1 MPNWDDR
8 CTGDE
13 KPPPSLPAHRRT
25 QAARKTQDGL
35 DSSHTEFRL
44 VKDTCRLVG
53 NEMMRRTTKPRTSLG
68 SVVVLCI
75 LLSTSINCSSGQETT
90 EPSPLFSSPTIV
102 PTVNFTLLA
111 KNPTAANSTVTPTL
125 APSAVENDG
134 ESGNRTFAPA
144 MVNSTVSPASSPFPT
159 SSPIPSALP
168 SSAFPTFVAES
179 MDKGFYRQDFVMENE
194 AFDFFNE
201 TEQATLVSI
210 FNSYTVNFAPEPNKT
225 NRISTQCH
233 CDDQR
238 KSRDDFNRSILSLD
252 YSCLYTSKSVNVTG
266 FPLLFY
272 AYVGNNLLR
281 LKNDMQGAGLTI
293 RNALELEFQQILS
306 PAPTTSMQP
315 SSHPTMVPSISALP
329 SVIPSPAP
337 STTPT
342 LQQPPT
348 TPPMFLLYPTTGPV
362 AVPMDNGERL
372 AVGAIAAI
380 VILAGMT
387 FLLLLFWYYRSWS
400 KKREL
405 EASRPHNEL
414 SSSGGA
420 SASTIFTPRLR
431 VSRPSSG
438 RKASTTD
445 SQSLAAT
452 GSAAP
457 QSRTDSDDERG
468 TNTFISPTDSLLSN
482 KSLLSVGD
490 SGLVEG
496 SGDENDGTKNLQDEF
511 DQYRD
516 KNLEQLREDVEG
528 NLSGFEN
535 IMSAAVT
542 NALMGDEET
551 NVDMQDLLWGCNA
564 NPDGTEIEASAL
576 FEVSD
581 WLKRNETAGAD
592 RKRAFMQEILNKM
605 VTSVRYGVI
614 VAEDASR
621 TIHESAAILGLQLAE
636 ELPMTTVLIS
646 GMRKMTTAEDMKRA
660 LHEFGEIDQAAVASG
675 KRGFGIVRFRRR
687 KSVDQALQRYKSG
700 EIVILDV
707 SIQMKVIMPSGV
719 VESR

>member
-1 MPNWDDR
+1 M
-8 CTGDE
+8 
-13 KPPPSLPAHRRT
+13 
-25 QAARKTQDGL
+25 
-35 DSSHTEFRL
+35 
-44 VKDTCRLVG
+44 
-53 NEMMRRTTKPRTSLG
+53 
-68 SVVVLCI
+68 
-75 LLSTSINCSSGQETT
+75 SINCSFGQETT
-90 EPSPLFSSPTIV
+90 EPSPLVSSPTIA
-102 PTVNFTLLA
+102 PTVSLTVLA
-111 KNPTAANSTVTPTL
+111 ENPTAVNSTQAPTL
-125 APSAVENDG
+125 TPSVVENDG
-134 ESGNRTFAPA
+134 DGDSRTFAPV
-144 MVNSTVSPASSPFPT
+144 MINSTANVTTTESPTVSSAPSPFPT
-159 SSPIPSALP
+159 SSPRPSAFP
-168 SSAFPTFVAES
+168 SSAFPTFADES
-179 MDKGFYRQDFVMENE
+179 MDKGFYRQDFVMEKE
-194 AFDFFNE
+194 AFDFLNE

-225 NRISTQCH
+225 NRITTQCH

-281 LKNDMQGAGLTI
+281 LKNDMQDAGLAI
-293 RNALELEFQQILS
+293 LNALELEFQQILS
-306 PAPTTSMQP
+306 PAPTTSTQP
-315 SSHPTMVPSISALP
+315 SSPPTMVPSISALP
-329 SVIPSPAP
+329 SVIPSSAP

-342 LQQPPT
+342 LQQLPT
-348 TPPMFLLYPTTGPV
+348 TPPMFLFYPTTGPV
-362 AVPMDNGERL
+362 AVPMDNGL

-405 EASRPHNEL
+405 EASRPPNEL

-420 SASTIFTPRLR
+420 STSTIFTPRLR

-438 RKASTTD
+438 RKTSTTD

-457 QSRTDSDDERG
+457 QSRSDSDDERG
-468 TNTFISPTDSLLSN
+468 ANTFISPTDSLLSN

-490 SGLVEG
+490 SGLVDG

-581 WLKRNETAGAD
+581 WLKRNETVGAD